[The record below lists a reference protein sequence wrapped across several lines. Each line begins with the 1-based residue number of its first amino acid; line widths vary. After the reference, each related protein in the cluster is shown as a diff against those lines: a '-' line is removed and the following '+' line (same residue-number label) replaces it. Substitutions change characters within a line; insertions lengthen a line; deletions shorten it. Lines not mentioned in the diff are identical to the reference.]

1 MPEEFGDALRRLRRE
16 REVSLR
22 TLAQLVHYSK
32 GYLSKIENG
41 EKPPTGDVAR
51 RCDAALAA
59 DGALT
64 RLLSARTPG
73 DRCPYPGLAAYTAED
88 APWFFGRE
96 RATAALVGRL
106 AERLEAAGPLVVAA
120 PSGAGKSS
128 LLRAGLLPAL
138 RAGALPGSRHWAV
151 RVLTPGPHPLTGLAA
166 ALAGPGAAA
175 PNPDTVRS
183 AGASTGTGT
192 ATGTAEVSAAPGPP
206 PARLDPAADEGRS
219 AEALADVLADAPGR
233 CPAAVRAA
241 LGAHPRLVLV
251 VDQFE
256 EVFTA
261 CEDPRERRAFVAA
274 LCAAARDAPCAVVL
288 CVRADFYGQCLDHPP
303 LAPALS
309 AGIFALRPMSVPEV
323 RAAIVR
329 PAREAGLELEPGLEE
344 LLLSDL
350 GLHEDDGPV
359 IGGALPLLA
368 HALLGTWQ
376 QRTGRTLTV
385 AGYRLTGGLHG
396 AVATTAERV
405 HATLDPAERRAARQ
419 VLLRLVQ
426 VGEIAGETRR
436 RVPRERLLEHLP
448 DPEKTAAVID
458 VFVRARLLTLD
469 ADTVEIT
476 HEALLRAW
484 PRLRGWIRADRAGL
498 VVHQR
503 LSEAAGAWKREG
515 REAAGLYRGT
525 RLAVA
530 REWAGQQ
537 GEDAGL
543 SPLEE
548 EFLDASQAR
557 EAAAARA
564 GRRRVRRRRRLAG
577 TLAVLLVLAVCA
589 GVLAVQQWRTAE
601 TGRLDAYAGELAA
614 RSGQVATGQPEA
626 AILLAAEAYRLR
638 PSPASR
644 SALLST
650 QARPFAGRLTGHQGP
665 VNAVAFSPDG
675 GLLAG
680 GASDGTVR
688 LWDPRTRRPLGTAIR
703 AGATRIRGVA
713 FSPDGGLLAA
723 GAADG
728 SVRVRDTGRGA
739 PVTTVP
745 GAGPGGEVAFAPAGP
760 GVRGEA
766 AGPAA
771 APGSAGATGTPDP
784 AGAGGAAGTARTQVL
799 AATGPGGS
807 VTLWNAPGMRR
818 TARLPGLGG
827 GASGKVAFSPDGRLL
842 ARGDANGRVRVWR
855 LPRSLTA
862 SVPGSALSD
871 ADRPASPTVLAD
883 RAGHGSGVVAVAFSP
898 DSTTLAVGGTDRTV
912 TLYDTRD
919 MTVSGRLTG
928 HNDDINALAFSPD
941 GDTLASASGDGSAR
955 LWEVATRR
963 TVAAF
968 TGHSDYVLAVAFA
981 PDGRTLATGSF
992 DRTLA
997 LWNPSG
1003 AALTARPVS
1012 GRSAVAFAPGGRRLA
1027 AAGTDGS
1034 VQRWDVRS
1042 RTQLGPPLGG
1052 HHGPVRGLAYSRDGR
1067 TFATAGADGTVR
1079 LWDAASG
1086 SRERVLTGARG
1097 AVFAVAF
1104 SPGGRQLAGASEDGT
1119 VRLWDLARGGSTVLT
1134 QHDDFVNGVAF
1145 SPDGRLLASA
1155 SDDRTVRLWDAAT
1168 HRQVAVLRG
1177 HTGAVWAVAFSAD
1190 GRVLASAGNDRTVR
1204 LWDLRR
1210 HRATGVLRGHTGSVR
1225 DIAFAPRGRQLATVG
1240 FDGTVRV
1247 WDTAARLQAA
1257 TLTGHTDVVWSVA
1270 YAPDGRTLASTGADG
1285 SVRLWDLDARRVA
1298 GRICPL
1304 VGRTGPA
1311 RWRELL
1317 PDVPYAPICDR

>member
-1 MPEEFGDALRRLRRE
+1 MRSITGAVRAARAARPPARGVRDGMQEEFGDALRRLRRD

-51 RCDAALAA
+51 RCDAALAGG
-59 DGALT
+59 GALT

-73 DRCPYPGLAAYTAED
+73 DRCPYPGLAAYTADD

-106 AERLEAAGPLVVAA
+106 AERLAAAGPLVVAA

-151 RVLTPGPHPLTGLAA
+151 RVLTPGAHPLTELAT
-166 ALAGPGAAA
+166 ALTGPAAA
-175 PNPDTVRS
+175 PSP
-183 AGASTGTGT
+183 
-192 ATGTAEVSAAPGPP
+192 
-206 PARLDPAADEGRS
+206 
-219 AEALADVLADAPGR
+219 AEALSGPHSPATPAAVAAAAEDLADAPER

-241 LGAHPRLVLV
+241 LGPCPRLILV

-256 EVFTA
+256 EIFTA

-274 LCAAARDAPCAVVL
+274 LCAAARDAPCAVIL
-288 CVRADFYGQCLDHPP
+288 CVRADFYGQCLDHPA

-323 RAAIVR
+323 RAAITR
-329 PAREAGLELEPGLEE
+329 PAREAALELEPGLEE

-350 GLHEDDGPV
+350 GIHEDDGPV
-359 IGGALPLLA
+359 AGGTLPLLA
-368 HALLGTWQ
+368 HALLATWQ
-376 QRTGRTLTV
+376 QRSGRTLTV

-405 HATLDPAERRAARQ
+405 HAALDPAERRAARQ

-436 RVPRERLLEHLP
+436 RVPHERLLEHLP

-498 VVHQR
+498 LVHQR

-537 GEDAGL
+537 GEHAGL

-548 EFLDASQAR
+548 EFLHASQTR

-564 GRRRVRRRRRLAG
+564 ERRRVRRRRRLAG
-577 TLAVLLVLAVCA
+577 SLAVLLVLAVCA

-601 TGRLDAYAGELAA
+601 SGRLDAYAGELAA
-614 RSGQVATGQPEA
+614 RSGQVAAGQPEA

-644 SALLST
+644 SALLSS

-665 VNAVAFSPDG
+665 VNAAAFSPG
-675 GLLAG
+675 GQLLAG
-680 GASDGTVR
+680 GSSDGTVR
-688 LWDPRTRRPLGTAIR
+688 LWDPRTRRPAGTAIR
-703 AGATRIRGVA
+703 ARGTRIRGVA
-713 FSPDGGLLAA
+713 FSPDGRLLAA
-723 GAADG
+723 GASDG

-745 GAGPGGEVAFAPAGP
+745 GAGPGGEVAFAPAG
-760 GVRGEA
+760 
-766 AGPAA
+766 
-771 APGSAGATGTPDP
+771 AGAARPGP
-784 AGAGGAAGTARTQVL
+784 AGAAREQLL

-807 VTLWNAPGMRR
+807 VALWEAPRMRLA
-818 TARLPGLGG
+818 ARLPGRGG

-842 ARGDANGRVRVWR
+842 ARGDGEGRVRVWR
-855 LPRSLTA
+855 LPSALAA
-862 SVPGSALSD
+862 SASGSALPD
-871 ADRPASPTVLAD
+871 AGRPASPTVLAD
-883 RAGHGSGVVAVAFSP
+883 RSGHGSGVVAVAFSP
-898 DSTTLAVGGTDRTV
+898 DSATLAVGGTDRTV

-919 MTVSGRLTG
+919 MTVTGRLTG
-928 HNDDINALAFSPD
+928 HNDDINALAFCPD

-963 TVAAF
+963 PVAAF
-968 TGHSDYVLAVAFA
+968 AGHSDYVLTVAFS

-992 DRTLA
+992 DRTLT
-997 LWNPSG
+997 LWHPSG
-1003 AALTARPVS
+1003 TALTARPVS
-1012 GRSAVAFAPGGRRLA
+1012 GRSAVAFAPGGRQLA

-1042 RTQLGPPLGG
+1042 RTQLGPPLRG
-1052 HHGPVRGLAYSRDGR
+1052 HRGAVRGLAYSRDGR

-1079 LWDAASG
+1079 LWNAASG
-1086 SRERVLTGARG
+1086 AREAVLTGARG

-1104 SPGGRQLAGASEDGT
+1104 APGGRWLAGASEDGT
-1119 VRLWDLARGGSTVLT
+1119 VRLWDRARGGSAVLT
-1134 QHDDFVNGVAF
+1134 EHDDFVNGVAF

-1168 HRQVAVLRG
+1168 RRPVAVLRG

-1204 LWDLRR
+1204 LWDVRR
-1210 HRATGVLRGHTGSVR
+1210 HRVVGVLRGHTGSVR
-1225 DIAFAPRGRQLATVG
+1225 DIAFAPRGRQLATAG

-1247 WDTAARLQAA
+1247 WDTAARTQAA

-1298 GRICPL
+1298 GRVCPL
-1304 VGRTGPA
+1304 AGRTGPA

-1317 PDVPYAPICDR
+1317 PDVPYAPICDH

>member
-59 DGALT
+59 DGTLA

-151 RVLTPGPHPLTGLAA
+151 RVLTPGAHPLSGLAA
-166 ALAGPGAAA
+166 ALAGTGAAG
-175 PNPDTVRS
+175 PDTG
-183 AGASTGTGT
+183 AGTGTGT
-192 ATGTAEVSAAPGPP
+192 GAGTGTGTGTDTAA
-206 PARLDPAADEGRS
+206 ATTAAAT
-219 AEALADVLADAPGR
+219 AEALADAPEQ

-241 LGAHPRLVLV
+241 LGACPRLVLV

-274 LCAAARDAPCAVVL
+274 LCAAARDASCAVVL

-309 AGIFALRPMSVPEV
+309 AGIFALRPMSVAEV

-329 PAREAGLELEPGLEE
+329 PAREAALELEPGLEE
-344 LLLSDL
+344 LLLADL
-350 GLHEDDGPV
+350 GIHEDDGPV

-368 HALLGTWQ
+368 HALLATWQ

-548 EFLDASQAR
+548 EFLEASQAR

-614 RSGQVATGQPEA
+614 RSGQVAAGQPEA

-675 GLLAG
+675 RLLAG

-688 LWDPRTRRPLGTAIR
+688 LWDPRTRRPLGTAVR
-703 AGATRIRGVA
+703 AGATRVRGVA
-713 FSPDGGLLAA
+713 FSPDGALLAA

-728 SVRVRDTGRGA
+728 SVRVRDTGRRG

-745 GAGPGGEVAFAPAGP
+745 GTAASGGAAGEVAFAPAGP
-760 GVRGEA
+760 GVP
-766 AGPAA
+766 AGAV
-771 APGSAGATGTPDP
+771 GATGAP
-784 AGAGGAAGTARTQVL
+784 RTQVL
-799 AATGPGGS
+799 AVTGAGGS

-827 GASGKVAFSPDGRLL
+827 GAGGKVAFSPDGRLL

-862 SVPGSALSD
+862 SAPGSALSD
-871 ADRPASPTVLAD
+871 AARPASPTVLAD
-883 RAGHGSGVVAVAFSP
+883 RSGHGSGVVAVAFSP
-898 DSTTLAVGGTDRTV
+898 DSATLAVGGTDRTV

-919 MTVSGRLTG
+919 MTVTGRLTG
-928 HNDDINALAFSPD
+928 HNDDVNALAFSPD

-1086 SRERVLTGARG
+1086 SRKGVLTGARG

-1104 SPGGRQLAGASEDGT
+1104 SFDGRQLAGASEDGT
-1119 VRLWDLARGGSTVLT
+1119 VRLWDLARGGSAVLT

-1168 HRQVAVLRG
+1168 HRPVAVLRG

-1190 GRVLASAGNDRTVR
+1190 GRTLASAGNDRTVR

-1210 HRATGVLRGHTGSVR
+1210 HRAAGVLRGHTGSVR

-1247 WDTAARLQAA
+1247 WDTAARTPTA

-1317 PDVPYAPICDR
+1317 PDVPYDSLCDR

>member
-1 MPEEFGDALRRLRRE
+1 MMPEEFGDALRRLRRE

-22 TLAQLVHYSK
+22 SLAQLVHYSK

-41 EKPPTGDVAR
+41 EKPPTADVAR

-59 DGALT
+59 EGALSH
-64 RLLSARTPG
+64 LLAARTPG
-73 DRCPYPGLAAYTAED
+73 DRCPYPGLAAYTAAD

-106 AERLEAAGPLVVAA
+106 AERVDSAGPLVLAA

-138 RAGALPGSRHWAV
+138 RAGALPGSRHWPV
-151 RVLTPGPHPLTGLAA
+151 RVLTPGAHPLTELAA
-166 ALAGPGAAA
+166 ALAGPGTPCAA
-175 PNPDTVRS
+175 
-183 AGASTGTGT
+183 
-192 ATGTAEVSAAPGPP
+192 
-206 PARLDPAADEGRS
+206 S
-219 AEALADVLADAPGR
+219 AEELAEAPER
-233 CPAAVRAA
+233 CAAAVRAA
-241 LGAHPRLVLV
+241 LGPRPRLVLV

-256 EVFTA
+256 EAFTA
-261 CEDPRERRAFVAA
+261 CEDSRERRAFVTA
-274 LCAAARDAPCAVVL
+274 LCTAARDAPCAVVIG
-288 CVRADFYGQCLDHPP
+288 VRADFYGPCLDHPA

-309 AGIFALRPMSVPEV
+309 AGVFALRPMSVREV
-323 RAAIVR
+323 RAAITR
-329 PAREAGLELEPGLEE
+329 PAREAALELEPGLEE

-350 GLHEDDGPV
+350 GIHGDDEPV
-359 IGGALPLLA
+359 AGGTLPLLA
-368 HALLGTWQ
+368 HALLATWQ
-376 QRTGRTLTV
+376 QRSGRTLTV

-405 HATLDPAERRAARQ
+405 HAGLDPAERHTARQ

-436 RVPRERLLEHLP
+436 RVPHERLLEHLP

-503 LSEAAGAWKREG
+503 LTEAAGAWKREG
-515 REAAGLYRGT
+515 RDPAALYRGT

-537 GEDAGL
+537 GENAGL

-548 EFLDASQAR
+548 EFLHASQER

-564 GRRRVRRRRRLAG
+564 DRRRVRRRRRLAG

-601 TGRLDAYAGELAA
+601 AGRRDAYAGELAA
-614 RSGQVATGQPEA
+614 RSAQVATGQPEA
-626 AILLAAEAYRLR
+626 AMLLAAEAYRLH

-650 QARPFAGRLTGHQGP
+650 QARPFAGRLTGHHGP
-665 VNAVAFSPDG
+665 VNGVAFSPDG
-675 GLLAG
+675 RLLAG
-680 GASDGTVR
+680 GGSDGTVR
-688 LWDPRTRRPLGTAIR
+688 LWDRRTRRPPVTAL
-703 AGATRIRGVA
+703 ASGAPRIRGVA
-713 FSPDGGLLAA
+713 FSPDGRLLAA

-728 SVRVRDTGRGA
+728 SVRVRDAARRTPA
-739 PVTTVP
+739 VTMP
-745 GAGPGGEVAFAPAGP
+745 GGGDGGEVAFAPAG
-760 GVRGEA
+760 R
-766 AGPAA
+766 
-771 APGSAGATGTPDP
+771 
-784 AGAGGAAGTARTQVL
+784 GGAAGGDVL
-799 AATGPGGS
+799 ASTGPGGG
-807 VTLWNAPGMRR
+807 VTLWDAPRMRPM
-818 TARLPGLGG
+818 ARLPGLGG
-827 GASGKVAFSPDGRLL
+827 AGTGKVAFSPDGRLL

-855 LPRSLTA
+855 LPPSLTA
-862 SVPGSALSD
+862 SAPGSALS
-871 ADRPASPTVLAD
+871 ATARPAAPSVLAD
-883 RAGHGSGVVAVAFSP
+883 RSGHGDGVVAVAFSP
-898 DSTTLAVGGTDRTV
+898 DSATLAVGGTDRTV
-912 TLYDTRD
+912 TLYDTRR
-919 MTVSGRLTG
+919 MTVRARLTG
-928 HNDDINALAFSPD
+928 HNDDINALAFCPD

-955 LWEVATRR
+955 LWEVATLR

-968 TGHSDYVLAVAFA
+968 TGHSDYVLAVAFS

-992 DRTLA
+992 DRTIA
-997 LWNPSG
+997 LWNPAG

-1027 AAGTDGS
+1027 AAGVDGT
-1034 VQRWDVRS
+1034 VQRWDVRT
-1042 RTQLGPPLGG
+1042 RTQLGPPLRA
-1052 HHGPVRGLAYSRDGR
+1052 HHGPVRDLAYGPDGR
-1067 TFATAGADGTVR
+1067 TFATAGADGSVR

-1086 SRERVLTGARG
+1086 ARERLLTGAG
-1097 AVFAVAF
+1097 GSVFGVAF
-1104 SPGGRQLAGASEDGT
+1104 APGGRLLAGASEDGT
-1119 VRLWDLARGGSTVLT
+1119 VRLWDLARGGSAVLT
-1134 QHDDFVNGVAF
+1134 GHDDFVNAVAF

-1155 SDDRTVRLWDAAT
+1155 SDDRTVRLWDVAT
-1168 HRQVAVLRG
+1168 HRQAGVLRG
-1177 HTGAVWAVAFSAD
+1177 HSGAVWAVAFSAD
-1190 GRVLASAGNDRTVR
+1190 GRTLASAGNDRTVR
-1204 LWDLRR
+1204 LWDVRSRR
-1210 HRATGVLRGHTGSVR
+1210 GTGVLRGHTGSVR
-1225 DIAFAPRGRQLATVG
+1225 GIAFAPRGRQLATVG
-1240 FDGTVRV
+1240 FDSTVRI
-1247 WDTAARLQAA
+1247 WDTAARTQTA

-1270 YAPDGRTLASTGADG
+1270 YAADGRTLATTGADG
-1285 SVRLWDLDARRVA
+1285 SVRLWDLDAGRVA

-1304 VGRTGPA
+1304 VGRTAPA

-1317 PDVPYAPICDR
+1317 PDVPYEPICDR

>member
-1 MPEEFGDALRRLRRE
+1 MPEEFGEALRRLRRE
-16 REVSLR
+16 KEVSLR

-41 EKPPTGDVAR
+41 EKPPTADVAR

-106 AERLEAAGPLVVAA
+106 AERLEAPGPLVVAA

-138 RAGALPGSRHWAV
+138 RAGALPGSRHWPV
-151 RVLTPGPHPLTGLAA
+151 RVLTPGAHPLTELA
-166 ALAGPGAAA
+166 
-175 PNPDTVRS
+175 T
-183 AGASTGTGT
+183 
-192 ATGTAEVSAAPGPP
+192 
-206 PARLDPAADEGRS
+206 
-219 AEALADVLADAPGR
+219 ALADLAGTLPGPAAQPADSASVAAAAEELAGAPER
-233 CPAAVRAA
+233 CSAAVRAA
-241 LGAHPRLVLV
+241 LGPRPRLVLV

-261 CEDPRERRAFVAA
+261 CEDSRERRAFVTA
-274 LCAAARDAPCAVVL
+274 LCAAAGDAPCAVVL
-288 CVRADFYGQCLDHPP
+288 GVRADFYGQCLDHPA

-309 AGIFALRPMSVPEV
+309 AGVFALRPMSVREV
-323 RAAIVR
+323 RAAITR
-329 PAREAGLELEPGLEE
+329 PAREAALELEAGLEE

-350 GLHEDDGPV
+350 GIHGDDEPV
-359 IGGALPLLA
+359 AGGTLPLLA
-368 HALLGTWQ
+368 HALLATWQ

-405 HATLDPAERRAARQ
+405 HAGLDPAERRTARQ

-436 RVPRERLLEHLP
+436 RVPHDRLLEHLP

-515 REAAGLYRGT
+515 RDAAALYRGT

-530 REWAGQQ
+530 REWAAQQ
-537 GEDAGL
+537 GESAGL
-543 SPLEE
+543 SPLEA
-548 EFLDASQAR
+548 EFLHASEAR
-557 EAAAARA
+557 EVAAARA
-564 GRRRVRRRRRLAG
+564 ERRRVRRRRRLAG
-577 TLAVLLVLAVCA
+577 ILAVLLVLAVCA

-601 TGRLDAYAGELAA
+601 AGRRDAYAGELAA
-614 RSGQVATGQPEA
+614 RSGQVAAGQPEA

-638 PSPASR
+638 PSPVSR

-665 VNAVAFSPDG
+665 VNAAAFSPDG
-675 GLLAG
+675 RLLAG
-680 GASDGTVR
+680 GGSDGTVR
-688 LWDPRTRRPLGTAIR
+688 LWDPRTRRPPVTALTS
-703 AGATRIRGVA
+703 GASRIRGVA
-713 FSPDGGLLAA
+713 FSPDGRLLAA

-728 SVRVRDTGRGA
+728 SVRVRDPGRRA
-739 PVTTVP
+739 PAATVP
-745 GAGPGGEVAFAPAGP
+745 GEGPGGEVAFAPAG
-760 GVRGEA
+760 RG
-766 AGPAA
+766 GPA
-771 APGSAGATGTPDP
+771 GVHGD
-784 AGAGGAAGTARTQVL
+784 VL

-807 VTLWNAPGMRR
+807 VTLWDAPRMRPM
-818 TARLPGLGG
+818 ARLPGRG
-827 GASGKVAFSPDGRLL
+827 GAATGKVAFSPDGRLL
-842 ARGDANGRVRVWR
+842 ARGDGNGRVRVWR
-855 LPRSLTA
+855 LPPALTA
-862 SVPGSALSD
+862 SAAGSALS
-871 ADRPASPTVLAD
+871 ATGRPGSPTVLAD
-883 RAGHGSGVVAVAFSP
+883 RSGHGNGAVAVAFSP
-898 DSTTLAVGGTDRTV
+898 DSATLAVGGTDRTV
-912 TLYDTRD
+912 TLYDTRR
-919 MTVSGRLTG
+919 MTVTARLTG

-968 TGHSDYVLAVAFA
+968 TGHSDYVLAVAFS
-981 PDGRTLATGSF
+981 PDGHTLATGSF
-992 DRTLA
+992 DRTIA
-997 LWNPSG
+997 LWDPAG

-1027 AAGTDGS
+1027 AAGVDGT
-1034 VQRWDVRS
+1034 VQRWDVRT
-1042 RTQLGPPLGG
+1042 RTQLGPPLRA
-1052 HHGPVRGLAYSRDGR
+1052 HHGPVRGLAHSRDGR

-1086 SRERVLTGARG
+1086 VRGKVLTGPRG
-1097 AVFAVAF
+1097 SVFAVAF
-1104 SPGGRQLAGASEDGT
+1104 SPAGRLLAGASEDGT
-1119 VRLWDLARGGSTVLT
+1119 VRLWDLARGRSTVLSG
-1134 QHDDFVNGVAF
+1134 HGDFVNGVAF

-1155 SDDRTVRLWDAAT
+1155 SDDRTVRLWDVVT
-1168 HRQVAVLRG
+1168 HRQTAVLRG

-1190 GRVLASAGNDRTVR
+1190 GHTLASAGNDRTVR
-1204 LWDLRR
+1204 LWDVRR
-1210 HRATGVLRGHTGSVR
+1210 QRGAGVLRGHTGSVR
-1225 DIAFAPRGRQLATVG
+1225 GIAFAPRGRRLATVG
-1240 FDGTVRV
+1240 FDGTVRI
-1247 WDTAARLQAA
+1247 WDTAARTQAA

-1285 SVRLWDLDARRVA
+1285 AVRLWDLDAGRVA

-1317 PDVPYAPICDR
+1317 PDVPYDPICDH

>member
-1 MPEEFGDALRRLRRE
+1 MRNITGAVCAARPPARGVGGGCMPEEFGDALRRLRRE
-16 REVSLR
+16 QEVSLR

-138 RAGALPGSRHWAV
+138 RAGALPGSRHWPV
-151 RVLTPGPHPLTGLAA
+151 RVLTPGAHPLTELAA
-166 ALAGPGAAA
+166 ALAVP
-175 PNPDTVRS
+175 PS
-183 AGASTGTGT
+183 
-192 ATGTAEVSAAPGPP
+192 APGPTAARP
-206 PARLDPAADEGRS
+206 PAATPDATTTASATTPPATTPPAIAAA
-219 AEALADVLADAPGR
+219 AEDLAETPGR
-233 CPAAVRAA
+233 CAAAVRAA
-241 LGAHPRLVLV
+241 LGTRPRLVLV

-261 CEDPRERRAFVAA
+261 CEDPHERRAFVAA
-274 LCAAARDAPCAVVL
+274 LCAAARNAPCAVVL

-323 RAAIVR
+323 RAAITR
-329 PAREAGLELEPGLEE
+329 PAREAALELEPGLEE

-350 GLHEDDGPV
+350 GIHEDDGPV
-359 IGGALPLLA
+359 AGGALPLLA
-368 HALLGTWQ
+368 HALLATWQ
-376 QRTGRTLTV
+376 QRSGRTLTV

-405 HATLDPAERRAARQ
+405 HAELDPAERRAARQ

-436 RVPRERLLEHLP
+436 RVPHGRLLEHLP

-525 RLAVA
+525 RLAVT

-548 EFLDASQAR
+548 EFLHASQTR

-601 TGRLDAYAGELAA
+601 SGRLDAYAGELAA

-665 VNAVAFSPDG
+665 VNAAAFSPDG
-675 GLLAG
+675 HLLAG
-680 GASDGTVR
+680 GSSDGTVR
-688 LWDPRTRRPLGTAIR
+688 LWDPRNRRPLGTAIR
-703 AGATRIRGVA
+703 AGAARVRGVA

-723 GAADG
+723 SAADG
-728 SVRVRDTGRGA
+728 SLRVRDTGRRA
-739 PVTTVP
+739 PATTVP
-745 GAGPGGEVAFAPAGP
+745 GDGPGGELAFAPAGP
-760 GVRGEA
+760 GSR
-766 AGPAA
+766 AG
-771 APGSAGATGTPDP
+771 T
-784 AGAGGAAGTARTQVL
+784 GAGRGQVL

-807 VTLWNAPGMRR
+807 VTLWDAPRMRL
-818 TARLPGLGG
+818 TARLHGRGG

-842 ARGDANGRVRVWR
+842 ARGDGNGRVRVWR
-855 LPRSLTA
+855 LPPSLTA
-862 SVPGSALSD
+862 SAPGSALPD
-871 ADRPASPTVLAD
+871 ADRPSSPTVLAD
-883 RAGHGSGVVAVAFSP
+883 RSGHGNGAVAVAFSP
-898 DSTTLAVGGTDRTV
+898 DSATLAVGGTDRTV

-919 MTVSGRLTG
+919 MTVIGRLTG
-928 HNDDINALAFSPD
+928 HNDDINALAFCPD

-968 TGHSDYVLAVAFA
+968 TGHSDYVLTVAFS
-981 PDGRTLATGSF
+981 PDGRTLASGSF
-992 DRTLA
+992 DRTLT
-997 LWNPSG
+997 LWNPAG

-1042 RTQLGPPLGG
+1042 RTQLGPPLRA
-1052 HHGPVRGLAYSRDGR
+1052 HHGPVRGLAYSPDGR
-1067 TFATAGADGTVR
+1067 AFATAGADGTVR

-1086 SRERVLTGARG
+1086 VRKRLLTGSRG
-1097 AVFAVAF
+1097 SVFAVAF
-1104 SPGGRQLAGASEDGT
+1104 SPDGQRLAGASEDGT
-1119 VRLWDLARGGSTVLT
+1119 VRLWNLARGGSTVLT
-1134 QHDDFVNGVAF
+1134 GHDDFVNGVAF
-1145 SPDGRLLASA
+1145 SPDGRLLASV

-1168 HRQVAVLRG
+1168 HRPVAVLRG

-1190 GRVLASAGNDRTVR
+1190 GRTLASAGNDRTVR
-1204 LWDLRR
+1204 LWDVRR

-1225 DIAFAPRGRQLATVG
+1225 GIAFAPRGRQLATAG

-1247 WDTAARLQAA
+1247 WDTAAHAQVA

-1270 YAPDGRTLASTGADG
+1270 YAPEGGALASTGADG
-1285 SVRLWDLDARRVA
+1285 SVRLWDLDSGRVA

-1317 PDVPYAPICDR
+1317 PDAPSGPLCGQ

>member
-1 MPEEFGDALRRLRRE
+1 MPQEFGNALRRLRQE
-16 REVSLR
+16 KEVSLR

-41 EKPPTGDVAR
+41 EKPPTEDVAR
-51 RCDAALAA
+51 RCDAALSAR
-59 DGALT
+59 GELT
-64 RLLSARTPG
+64 RLLANRTPG
-73 DRCPYPGLAAYTAED
+73 DHCPYPGLAAYTAED

-106 AERLEAAGPLVVAA
+106 AERLDAAGPLVLAA

-138 RAGALPGSRHWAV
+138 RAGALPGSRHWPV
-151 RVLTPGPHPLTGLAA
+151 RVLTPGAHPLTELASA
-166 ALAGPGAAA
+166 LALPDTATTLPNRPTAPDNTAEQLAEEEALAGQ
-175 PNPDTVRS
+175 
-183 AGASTGTGT
+183 
-192 ATGTAEVSAAPGPP
+192 
-206 PARLDPAADEGRS
+206 L
-219 AEALADVLADAPGR
+219 AEAPER
-233 CPAAVRAA
+233 CAAAVRAA
-241 LGAHPRLVLV
+241 LGPHPRLVLV

-261 CEDPRERRAFVAA
+261 CEDPHERRAFVAA
-274 LCAAARDAPCAVVL
+274 LCAAARHAPCAVVL
-288 CVRADFYGQCLDHPP
+288 CVRADFYGACLDHPP

-323 RAAIVR
+323 RAAITR
-329 PAREAGLELEPGLEE
+329 PAREAALELEPGLEE

-350 GLHEDDGPV
+350 GIHEDDGPV
-359 IGGALPLLA
+359 AGGALPLLA
-368 HALLGTWQ
+368 HALLATWQ
-376 QRTGRTLTV
+376 QRSGRTLTV

-405 HATLDPAERRAARQ
+405 HAGLDPAERRAARQ

-436 RVPRERLLEHLP
+436 RVPHERLLEHLP
-448 DPEKTAAVID
+448 APEKTAAVID

-503 LSEAAGAWKREG
+503 LSEAAAAWKREG
-515 REAAGLYRGT
+515 RETAGLYRGT

-537 GEDAGL
+537 GENAGL

-548 EFLDASQAR
+548 EFLHASLAC
-557 EAAAARA
+557 EAAAAQA

-601 TGRLDAYAGELAA
+601 SGRRDAYAGELAA

-650 QARPFAGRLTGHQGP
+650 QARPFSGRLTGHRGP
-665 VNAVAFSPDG
+665 VNAAAFSPAG
-675 GLLAG
+675 RLLAAG
-680 GASDGTVR
+680 STDGTVR
-688 LWDPRTRRPLGTAIR
+688 LWDPRTRRALGTAIR
-703 AGATRIRGVA
+703 AGSARIRGVA
-713 FSPDGGLLAA
+713 FSPDGHLLAA

-728 SVRVRDTGRGA
+728 SVRVRDADRRTPA
-739 PVTTVP
+739 ITVP
-745 GAGPGGEVAFAPAGP
+745 GDGPGGEVAFAPAGP
-760 GVRGEA
+760 GGA
-766 AGPAA
+766 AGPSDSSG
-771 APGSAGATGTPDP
+771 PSGTAGPSRPSTPAGTP
-784 AGAGGAAGTARTQVL
+784 RRHLL

-807 VTLWNAPGMRR
+807 VTLWDAPRMRP
-818 TARLPGLGG
+818 TIRLPGLGG
-827 GASGKVAFSPDGRLL
+827 AATGKVAFSPDGRLL
-842 ARGDANGRVRVWR
+842 ARGDGNGRVRVWR
-855 LPRSLTA
+855 LPPSVTA
-862 SVPGSALSD
+862 SAPGSARSD

-883 RAGHGSGVVAVAFSP
+883 RAGHGDGAVAVAFSP
-898 DSTTLAVGGTDRTV
+898 DSATLAVGGTDRTV
-912 TLYDTRD
+912 TLYDTRR
-919 MTVSGRLTG
+919 MTVTGRLTG
-928 HNDDINALAFSPD
+928 HNDDINALAFCPD
-941 GDTLASASGDGSAR
+941 GNTLASASGDGSTR
-955 LWEVATRR
+955 LWEVATQRP
-963 TVAAF
+963 VAAF
-968 TGHSDYVLAVAFA
+968 TGHSDYVLTAAFS

-992 DRTLA
+992 DRTLT
-997 LWNPSG
+997 LWDPVG

-1012 GRSAVAFAPGGRRLA
+1012 GRSAVAFAPGGRQLA
-1027 AAGTDGS
+1027 AAGADGS

-1042 RTQLGPPLGG
+1042 RTQLGPPLRA

-1067 TFATAGADGTVR
+1067 TYATAGADGTVR

-1086 SRERVLTGARG
+1086 ALRRLLTGSRG
-1097 AVFAVAF
+1097 SVFGVAP
-1104 SPGGRQLAGASEDGT
+1104 SPDGRLLAGASEDGT

-1134 QHDDFVNGVAF
+1134 GHEDFVNGVAF

-1155 SDDRTVRLWDAAT
+1155 SDDCTVRLWDT
-1168 HRQVAVLRG
+1168 VTRRPLAVLRG

-1190 GRVLASAGNDRTVR
+1190 GRTLASAGNDRTVR

-1210 HRATGVLRGHTGSVR
+1210 HRGAGVLRGHTGSVR

-1240 FDGTVRV
+1240 FDGTVRL
-1247 WDTAARLQAA
+1247 WDTAARTQVA

-1285 SVRLWDLDARRVA
+1285 SVRLWDLDAGRVA
-1298 GRICPL
+1298 RSICPL
-1304 VGRTGPA
+1304 VGRAGPG

-1317 PDVPYAPICDR
+1317 PDVPYDPLCAP

>member
-1 MPEEFGDALRRLRRE
+1 MRSITGAVRAARPPARGVGDCMPEEFGDALRRLRRE
-16 REVSLR
+16 KEVSLR

-73 DRCPYPGLAAYTAED
+73 DRCPYPGLAAYTTED

-106 AERLEAAGPLVVAA
+106 AERLAAAGPLIVAA

-138 RAGALPGSRHWAV
+138 RAGALPGSRDWAV
-151 RVLTPGPHPLTGLAA
+151 RVLTPGARPLTELAT
-166 ALAGPGAAA
+166 ALAGPAAA
-175 PNPDTVRS
+175 PS
-183 AGASTGTGT
+183 
-192 ATGTAEVSAAPGPP
+192 GP
-206 PARLDPAADEGRS
+206 ADPATADTAAA
-219 AEALADVLADAPGR
+219 AEELADAPER

-241 LGAHPRLVLV
+241 LGTSPRLVLV

-256 EVFTA
+256 EVFTV

-274 LCAAARDAPCAVVL
+274 LCAAAREAPCAVVL
-288 CVRADFYGQCLDHPP
+288 CVRADFYGACLDHPP

-323 RAAIVR
+323 RAAITR

-350 GLHEDDGPV
+350 GIHEDDGPV
-359 IGGALPLLA
+359 AGGALPLLA
-368 HALLGTWQ
+368 HALLATWQ

-448 DPEKTAAVID
+448 DPEKTTAVIG

-548 EFLDASQAR
+548 EFLHASLTR

-564 GRRRVRRRRRLAG
+564 ERRRVRRRRRLAG

-589 GVLAVQQWRTAE
+589 GVLAVQQWRAAE
-601 TGRLDAYAGELAA
+601 SGRLDAYAGELAA
-614 RSGQVATGQPEA
+614 RSGQVAAGQPEA

-665 VNAVAFSPDG
+665 VNAAAFSPDG
-675 GLLAG
+675 RLLAG
-680 GASDGTVR
+680 GSSDGTVR
-688 LWDPRTRRPLGTAIR
+688 LWDPHARRPLGPAIR
-703 AGATRIRGVA
+703 AGGARIRGVA
-713 FSPDGGLLAA
+713 FSPDGRLLAA
-723 GAADG
+723 GASDG
-728 SVRVRDTGRGA
+728 SVRVRGAGHRA

-745 GAGPGGEVAFAPAGP
+745 GAGPGGEVAFAPAGS
-760 GVRGEA
+760 GVR
-766 AGPAA
+766 
-771 APGSAGATGTPDP
+771 TGP
-784 AGAGGAAGTARTQVL
+784 AGAARGQLL

-807 VTLWNAPGMRR
+807 VTLWDAPGMRR
-818 TARLPGLGG
+818 AARLPGRGG

-842 ARGDANGRVRVWR
+842 ARGDGNGRVRVWR
-855 LPRSLTA
+855 LPPSLTA
-862 SVPGSALSD
+862 AAPGSALSD

-883 RAGHGSGVVAVAFSP
+883 RSGHGTGVVAVAFSP
-898 DSTTLAVGGTDRTV
+898 DSATLAVGGTDRTV
-912 TLYDTRD
+912 TLYDTRG
-919 MTVSGRLTG
+919 MTVTGRLTG
-928 HNDDINALAFSPD
+928 HNDDVNALAFSPD

-968 TGHSDYVLAVAFA
+968 TGHSDYVLAVAFS
-981 PDGRTLATGSF
+981 PDGRTVATGSF
-992 DRTLA
+992 DRTLT
-997 LWNPSG
+997 LWDPSG

-1027 AAGTDGS
+1027 AASTDGS

-1042 RTQLGPPLGG
+1042 RAQLGPPLRG

-1079 LWDAASG
+1079 LWDAATG
-1086 SRERVLTGARG
+1086 ARERVLTGARG

-1104 SPGGRQLAGASEDGT
+1104 APGGRRLAGASEDGT
-1119 VRLWDLARGGSTVLT
+1119 VRLWDLAGGGSAVLT
-1134 QHDDFVNGVAF
+1134 EHDDFVNGVAF

-1155 SDDRTVRLWDAAT
+1155 SDDCTVRLWDAAT
-1168 HRQVAVLRG
+1168 RRPVAVLRG

-1190 GRVLASAGNDRTVR
+1190 GRLLASAGNDRTVR

-1210 HRATGVLRGHTGSVR
+1210 HRAAGVLRGHTGSVR
-1225 DIAFAPRGRQLATVG
+1225 GIAFAPRGRQLATAG
-1240 FDGTVRV
+1240 FDSTVRL
-1247 WDTAARLQAA
+1247 WDTAARTQVA
-1257 TLTGHTDVVWSVA
+1257 TLTGHTDVVWSVS

-1298 GRICPL
+1298 GRVCPL

-1311 RWRELL
+1311 RWHELL
-1317 PDVPYAPICDR
+1317 PDVPYDPLCDH

>member
-22 TLAQLVHYSK
+22 ALAQLVHYSK

-51 RCDAALAA
+51 RCDTALAA
-59 DGALT
+59 DGTLT

-106 AERLEAAGPLVVAA
+106 AERLAAAGPLVVAA

-138 RAGALPGSRHWAV
+138 RDGALPGSRHWAV
-151 RVLTPGPHPLTGLAA
+151 RVLTPGAHPLTGLAG
-166 ALAGPGAAA
+166 ALAGLGAEV
-175 PNPDTVRS
+175 TR
-183 AGASTGTGT
+183 
-192 ATGTAEVSAAPGPP
+192 VSAAT
-206 PARLDPAADEGRS
+206 AAET
-219 AEALADVLADAPGR
+219 LADAPEQ

-241 LGAHPRLVLV
+241 LGACPRLVLV

-256 EVFTA
+256 EVFTV
-261 CEDPRERRAFVAA
+261 CEDPRERRAFIAA
-274 LCAAARDAPCAVVL
+274 LCAAARDAPCAVIL

-329 PAREAGLELEPGLEE
+329 PAREAALELEPGLEE

-350 GLHEDDGPV
+350 GIHEDDGPV
-359 IGGALPLLA
+359 AGGTLPLLA

-405 HATLDPAERRAARQ
+405 HAALDPAERRAARQ

-530 REWAGQQ
+530 REWAGQR

-548 EFLDASQAR
+548 EFLQASQER

-614 RSGQVATGQPEA
+614 RSGQVAAGQPEA

-703 AGATRIRGVA
+703 AGGKRIRGVA
-713 FSPDGGLLAA
+713 FSPDGRLLAA
-723 GAADG
+723 GTADG
-728 SVRVRDTGRGA
+728 SVRVRDTGRRAPGA
-739 PVTTVP
+739 TGP
-745 GAGPGGEVAFAPAGP
+745 GAGAGGEVAFAPAGP
-760 GVRGEA
+760 GVGGEA
-766 AGPAA
+766 ADKAST
-771 APGSAGATGTPDP
+771 PGTPGTPDTSGMS
-784 AGAGGAAGTARTQVL
+784 ATSGTSTTSGPARTQVL
-799 AATGPGGS
+799 AATGPNGS
-807 VTLWNAPGMRR
+807 VTLWNAPDMRR

-827 GASGKVAFSPDGRLL
+827 GASGKVAFTPDGRLL

-862 SVPGSALSD
+862 SAPGSALSD

-898 DSTTLAVGGTDRTV
+898 DSATLAVGGTDRTV

-919 MTVSGRLTG
+919 MTVTGRLTG

-968 TGHSDYVLAVAFA
+968 TGHSDYVLTVAFA

-1012 GRSAVAFAPGGRRLA
+1012 GRSAVAFAPDGRRLA

-1086 SRERVLTGARG
+1086 ALERVLTGARG

-1104 SPGGRQLAGASEDGT
+1104 SPGGRQVAGASEDGT
-1119 VRLWDLARGGSTVLT
+1119 VRLWDLARGGSAVLT

-1168 HRQVAVLRG
+1168 RRPVAVLRG

-1190 GRVLASAGNDRTVR
+1190 GHVLASAGNDRTVR

-1247 WDTAARLQAA
+1247 WDTAARTQAA

-1317 PDVPYAPICDR
+1317 PDVPYDPLCGR